1 MNYPAASSEVS
12 PKDEIYFIVASD
24 GVLHPQRCNKL
35 KKIFGIGPTGAI
47 ISLFFFSI
55 FVWADSMIKLS
66 IVTESAS
73 LIKIIGIVLI
83 IFGLGLHF
91 WSFSTLRSWW
101 VDDKLC
107 TRGPF
112 KHFRHPIYAAWITFI
127 CPGIALY
134 LNSLFYLFWVFLLH
148 LLWHKLLIKEEIIMI
163 DTFGDMYKDYA
174 RRTGRFFPKMMNYS
188 N

>member
-1 MNYPAASSEVS
+1 MDLNKKLS
-12 PKDEIYFIVASD
+12 
-24 GVLHPQRCNKL
+24 GQNKL

-47 ISLFFFSI
+47 ISLFLFSI

-66 IVTESAS
+66 IVVESVS
-73 LIKIIGIVLI
+73 LIKIIGIVVI

-112 KHFRHPIYAAWITFI
+112 KHFRHPMYAAWITFI

-134 LNSLFYLFWVFLLH
+134 LNSWFYFFWVLLLH
-148 LLWHKLLIKEEIIMI
+148 LLWHKLVKKEEIIMI

-174 RRTGRFFPKMMNYS
+174 RRTGRFFPKMMNYRI
-188 N
+188 ND